1 MELIL
6 CNNQQLQKTTHYVGQ
21 HRYYKIE
28 IDNGKIFSHKFDYVE
43 SNVNEYTIT
52 NAVGISG
59 SRSHHYF
66 GIIKDQNYYFQE
78 WSKGCKPARTDS
90 DFWKKLPVKNTVVE
104 TKFDIDNKN
113 TIKFNE
119 PVNLLFSIN
128 AYWHWFCEDL
138 PLFKFLRT
146 NSYKIVTNKL
156 SSWQRESISFFP
168 DIAERIVEVETPAVI
183 ESPKYHLFSKPDG
196 GAGRNASWVTKFLKE
211 NFKPSTNYKPNKKIY
226 ISRNDA
232 QARAVDNEQ
241 EVKEFLS
248 AKGFEL
254 YDNFAQYSLQQKIDI
269 FNQAQL
275 VVSPTGANLCHCYAM
290 QPHTTVIDFNHRFLL
305 TDEHWYNN
313 IGDASSLKWKT
324 FAAATGKKNVRP
336 RERNRNLIVDLNT
349 LNNTIKNAGF

>member
-1 MELIL
+1 MELTL
-6 CNNQQLQKTTHYVGQ
+6 CDNQQLQKITRYAGQ
-21 HRYYKIE
+21 HRHYDIE
-28 IDNGKIFSHKFDYVE
+28 ITNKNVFSHTFNYQE
-43 SNVNEYTIT
+43 SNVDEYVIN

-66 GIIKDQNYYFQE
+66 GIIKNQNYYFTG
-78 WSKGCKPARTDS
+78 WCKGNKASRSTS
-90 DFWKKLPVKNTVVE
+90 DFWKILPANNIGATISVDINNKNTVE
-104 TKFDIDNKN
+104 
-113 TIKFNE
+113 FNE

-156 SSWQRESISFFP
+156 SAWQRESISFFP

-183 ESPKYHLFSKPDG
+183 KSPELHLFSKPDG
-196 GAGRNASWVTKFLKE
+196 GAGRNASWVTHFLKE
-211 NFKPSTNYKPNKKIY
+211 NFNPSTDYTPNKKIY

-232 QARAVDNEQ
+232 QARAVDNED
-241 EVKEFLS
+241 EVKSFLS
-248 AKGFEL
+248 AKGFDL
-254 YDNFAQYSLQQKIDI
+254 YDNFAQYSLQQKIDM

-290 QPHTTVIDFNHRFLL
+290 QPNTTVIDFNHEFLL

-313 IGDASSLKWKT
+313 IGSASSLTWKT
-324 FAAATGKKNVRP
+324 FAAGTGKRNLRP
-336 RERNRNLIVDLNT
+336 RERNRNLVVDLNT